1 MKRLP
6 TEQPILSIF
15 SVGYLVALVAFGLIS
30 ALSQTFFYATFMV
43 AAFALVVMTYS
54 RFRLRQITLW
64 GLALWGIAHLAGG
77 LLSIGADVLYRFDLI
92 PGLLRF
98 DQVVH
103 AFGFGFATAACWDVL
118 GEVIVRDRAAA
129 RSVLALL
136 GGLGFGAIN
145 EAIEFL
151 VTRIDPSSNI
161 GGFVNTGFDLLFN
174 ALGCAVAAIALYLTD
189 PSRRPR
195 SGRQRP

>member
-15 SVGYLVALVAFGLIS
+15 SVGYLVAFVAFGLIS

-77 LLSIGADVLYRFDLI
+77 LLSIGADFLYRFDLI

-118 GEVIVRDRAAA
+118 GEVIVRDRA
-129 RSVLALL
+129 
-136 GGLGFGAIN
+136 
-145 EAIEFL
+145 
-151 VTRIDPSSNI
+151 
-161 GGFVNTGFDLLFN
+161 VNALFN
-174 ALGCAVAAIALYLTD
+174 MILGAGRLVRTLSLYQHLVWVEVKSSSANSSLFTQK
-189 PSRRPR
+189 PARERVR
-195 SGRQRP
+195 L